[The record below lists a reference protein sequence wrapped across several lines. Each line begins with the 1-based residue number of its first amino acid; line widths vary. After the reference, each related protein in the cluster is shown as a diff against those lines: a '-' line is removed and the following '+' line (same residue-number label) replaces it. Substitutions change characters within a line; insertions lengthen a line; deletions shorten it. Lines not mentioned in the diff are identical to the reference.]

1 MKTKLFVALIA
12 CCIPWLSPK
21 ATAASSPAPSPHNPS
36 RPKLP
41 FPIIERFENFGIA
54 DGMPSHKIHCVLVTH
69 DGTLLVGTAKG
80 LLIRENGKFRKLGTE
95 HGLSHQIVLCLAEDQ
110 RNGDIWIGTMRGLN
124 RYSAGRI
131 NSYFQTTSGLPNNII
146 YGVALF
152 GDTLWVATAAGCGVL
167 DLKTGSWKIYDHT
180 NSQMHE
186 PWVYSVAAAND
197 RIFVGVWGSGILEYE
212 PLRGVFKEYRDP
224 DGDFHF
230 DLVPDDGPVN
240 DITAWLSWSDG
251 LLWQATYFGM
261 SRYDGLRW
269 RTWQEKKSPL
279 PSNFVQFIH
288 ARGRVAWV
296 GTDNGLAVTDGDSWA
311 VYARSESGDGNLEI
325 TYPDKTVEKI
335 KMPTALPNNFVLG
348 IWADDREAWFA
359 TSDGLGHGIFAA
371 TSHAQTKRQAETGSH
386 KSSAHDT
393 QNHVKSDDV
402 KQKKPTPPNHAA
414 VNNAHPAGNF

>member
-1 MKTKLFVALIA
+1 
-12 CCIPWLSPK
+12 
-21 ATAASSPAPSPHNPS
+21 
-36 RPKLP
+36 
-41 FPIIERFENFGIA
+41 
-54 DGMPSHKIHCVLVTH
+54 MPSHKIHCVLVTH

-269 RTWQEKKSPL
+269 RTWQEKNHRSHPIS
-279 PSNFVQFIH
+279 SNSSMH
-288 ARGRVAWV
+288 AVVLHGWEP
-296 GTDNGLAVTDGDSWA
+296 T
-311 VYARSESGDGNLEI
+311 
-325 TYPDKTVEKI
+325 
-335 KMPTALPNNFVLG
+335 TALQSLTATVGPSMRAAKV
-348 IWADDREAWFA
+348 AMA
-359 TSDGLGHGIFAA
+359 TS
-371 TSHAQTKRQAETGSH
+371 K
-386 KSSAHDT
+386 
-393 QNHVKSDDV
+393 
-402 KQKKPTPPNHAA
+402 
-414 VNNAHPAGNF
+414 